1 MDPNRRARGFTLI
14 ELLVAMSLFGLL
26 IALAVPMY
34 GDFLNNSQVRNAAEG
49 MLNGVLAAQ
58 TTAIGANTQ
67 VQLVVTPGT
76 GWTIAE
82 VNPDVSVRQPVLPA
96 PFQLANG
103 APNAAI
109 TTTPPGATQ
118 ITFNAFGRI
127 VPNADASASIS
138 CINVRNSQYASARA
152 LRVVV
157 SVVGSA
163 TQTTGSKLCD
173 PAVAQTEPQACPVGV
188 CG

>member
-1 MDPNRRARGFTLI
+1 
-14 ELLVAMSLFGLL
+14 
-26 IALAVPMY
+26 
-34 GDFLNNSQVRNAAEG
+34 

-118 ITFNAFGRI
+118 ITFDAFGRI